1 MQHPWTGDRG
11 KYLICVD
18 SYHDSILK
26 GRIISPHWETESFS
40 GLVQFLLKMEALL
53 EHTQQPQAFTE
64 PRKFSLMLHLDAQ
77 PASAPRK
84 KGSGTTFELK
94 ILFRQH
100 TSWQGILLWKEK
112 RISHNFRSVLELVI
126 LIDSALRSAENS
138 GCA

>member
-1 MQHPWTGDRG
+1 MTTILLYIGTIATSCAQSAFTKQNTRTGDG
-11 KYLICVD
+11 
-18 SYHDSILK
+18 SA
-26 GRIISPHWETESFS
+26 ESAATFN
-40 GLVQFLLKMEALL
+40 
-53 EHTQQPQAFTE
+53 FTE

-100 TSWQGILLWKEK
+100 SSWQGILLWKEK